1 MRGVSDMEVLKVPFY
16 SGRAIIYMINNLK
29 YNVVK
34 MDIKGQFKDFELK
47 ELKRIKDVPEYRKMV
62 IGKILLHENVEKVEL
77 NFPDNI
83 SDIENINCYV
93 PELENVQIEKIYEKR
108 NTNTSN
114 QNKKTQ
120 KSNNTERETVRT
132 QSSYSKPFKK
142 SAQFQPRATY
152 SSSGSFGKNDWT
164 KPVSGVKDR
173 LSNDSFTR
181 HIVYIAVGFVIIGLI
196 MAASNGLLP
205 QSMTE
210 AVSATSKYTL
220 MFIVGG
226 LLTLLL
232 GGIVWRIAK
241 FLFSAFIGLLT
252 LCGIIWLIIFF
263 FQIWNNRF

>member
-1 MRGVSDMEVLKVPFY
+1 MEVLKVPFY

-62 IGKILLHENVEKVEL
+62 MGKILSHENVEKVEL

-93 PELENVQIEKIYEKR
+93 PELENVQIEKIYEKSSK
-108 NTNTSN
+108 NTYNSN
-114 QNKKTQ
+114 KQKQ
-120 KSNNTERETVRT
+120 KSDNKQNEPSRSG
-132 QSSYSKPFKK
+132 SSYSKPFKK
-142 SAQFQPRATY
+142 SAQFQPRANY
-152 SSSGSFGKNDWT
+152 SSSGSFGRNDWT

-173 LSNDSFTR
+173 LANDSFTR

-196 MAASNGLLP
+196 MAASKGLLP
-205 QSMTE
+205 ESMTE
-210 AVSATSKYTL
+210 AVSTTSQYTL

-232 GGIVWRIAK
+232 GGLVWRIAK

>member
-1 MRGVSDMEVLKVPFY
+1 MEVLKVPFY

-62 IGKILLHENVEKVEL
+62 MGKILSHENVEKVEKVEL

-83 SDIENINCYV
+83 SDIENISCYV

-108 NTNTSN
+108 NTNTSK
-114 QNKKTQ
+114 QNKKTP
-120 KSNNTERETVRT
+120 KSNNAEKETVRT

-142 SAQFQPRATY
+142 AAQFQPRATY

-173 LSNDSFTR
+173 LANDSFTR

-196 MAASNGLLP
+196 MAASKGLLP
-205 QSMTE
+205 ESMTE
-210 AVSATSKYTL
+210 AVSATSQYTL

-241 FLFSAFIGLLT
+241 FLFSAFVGLLAF
-252 LCGIIWLIIFF
+252 CGIIWLIIFF